1 MRNLLRVNM
10 TDLSVTAEPV
20 PEAWAKYGGRAL
32 TDAIVYHEVPADTD
46 PLGPGNKLVFAPGT
60 LGGTTAPNGGRL
72 SVGAK
77 SPLTGGI
84 KESNSG
90 GQAAYALARVG
101 FSAVVVEG
109 VPADKNVRYVLVI
122 ESDRS
127 AGLQRVDDWAGLGNY
142 EVADKIAAMRPEG
155 DKYATISI
163 GPAGEAFAKASGIA
177 VSDPKGYPN
186 RFAGRGGLGAVMG
199 RKGLKGLVV
208 SYAGT
213 SSLKHADKEAFV
225 AAAKR
230 FSKALKEHAVS
241 GTALPMYGTNV
252 ITNILNEAGGL
263 PTRNFSAGT
272 FESADAIG
280 GETQRDTI
288 LARGGNVS
296 HGCLTGCVIQC
307 SRYWVD
313 KDGHYKT
320 KGPEYETAWSMGADC
335 GIGDLD
341 EIAELDRACGD
352 LGLDTIEMGATL
364 GVYMDSGAI
373 KFGDAEGALA
383 ALKAGLEPGS
393 ELRVLWD
400 GAEATGTKFG
410 VTRIPVV
417 KHQALPAY
425 DPRPIQGMGV
435 TYATTPMGADHTAGY
450 TITANILNVGGTV
463 DPLKPEGQ
471 ATLSKDLQIATG
483 MLDSL
488 GFCIFVAFPV
498 LDIPEA
504 FTAIHE
510 MVEAHTGDKWDAA
523 ELMQLGREVLTME
536 RMYNKQA
543 GFTAAD
549 DRLPKFFYEDKLPPH
564 NVVFSVSDE
573 DLDSVFDFV
582 DETAAQMGL
591 Q

>member
-1 MRNLLRVNM
+1 M
-10 TDLSVTAEPV
+10 
-20 PEAWAKYGGRAL
+20 
-32 TDAIVYHEVPADTD
+32 
-46 PLGPGNKLVFAPGT
+46 
-60 LGGTTAPNGGRL
+60 
-72 SVGAK
+72 
-77 SPLTGGI
+77 
-84 KESNSG
+84 
-90 GQAAYALARVG
+90 G

-109 VPADKNVRYVLVI
+109 LPADKNARYVLVI

-127 AGLQRVDDWAGLGNY
+127 ARLQRVDDWAGLGNY

-213 SSLKHADKEAFV
+213 SSLEHADKEAFV

-471 ATLSKDLQIATG
+471 AALSKDLQIATG